1 MNKFLNISELFRL
14 ALDALKKNRVRTVLS
29 IIGIVIGIST
39 LVLVLGISNA
49 AEGFIRDQLASFGAD
64 TIFVEVKIPNAD
76 ANTNGVARGIG
87 VQVKTLKVADVVGAR
102 KISGVKNSY
111 GAAIGQ
117 EKVIYRDNAK
127 TTFILGATAS
137 YPQIDTIKI
146 ASGRFYTTGE
156 EESLAKVVVLGP
168 NIKHDLFGDQDAIG
182 QSIRVRNVTFKV
194 IGESEKR
201 GGALFNNYDDY
212 VFMPLKTEQKLLLGY
227 DYLPYFVV
235 QVSDTKQM
243 DLIADDLKI
252 FLRRQHG
259 IAIGTSVIDEKKD
272 DFQVQT
278 SQSSLDSIN
287 VVFGAVSLLFAA
299 IASISLLVGG
309 VGIMNIMY
317 VSVTERIREI
327 GLRKAIGAR
336 RRDILLQFLLESLVI
351 TLLGGLLGILS
362 GLVLTTLITFG
373 AKFAG
378 VNFDMSISPTGFLL
392 GIGVTSFFGIVFGYG
407 PARKAAQ
414 LQPIEALRSD

>member
-14 ALDALKKNRVRTVLS
+14 AFDALKKNRVRTVLS
-29 IIGIVIGIST
+29 IVGIVIGIST

-49 AEGFIRDQLASFGAD
+49 AEGFIRDQLASFGSD

-87 VQVKTLKVADVVGAR
+87 VQVKTLKVADVVGSR
-102 KISGVKNSY
+102 KIPGVKNSY

-117 EKVIYRDNAK
+117 EKVIYRDNSK
-127 TTFILGATAS
+127 TTFVMGVMAT
-137 YPQIDTIKI
+137 YPQIDTTKV
-146 ASGRFYTTGE
+146 AEGRFYTSTE

-168 NIKHDLFGDQDAIG
+168 NIKKVLFGAEDAVG
-182 QSIRVRNVTFKV
+182 KYIRVRNVSFKV
-194 IGESEKR
+194 IGVTETR
-201 GGALFNNYDDY
+201 GAALFNNYDDY

-243 DLIADDLKI
+243 DLIADDLKR
-252 FLRRQHG
+252 FLRKQHG
-259 IAIGTSVIDEKKD
+259 ILSNDPKKD
-272 DFQVQT
+272 DFEVQT

-287 VVFGAVSLLFAA
+287 VVFGAVSLLFAS
-299 IASISLLVGG
+299 IAGISLLVGG

-317 VSVTERIREI
+317 VSVTDRIREI

-336 RRDILLQFLLESLVI
+336 RRDILLQFLLESVVI
-351 TLLGGLLGILS
+351 TLLGGLLGILC
-362 GLVLTTLITFG
+362 GIVLTTLITFG

-378 VNFDMSISPTGFLL
+378 VNFDMSMSPGGFLL
-392 GIGVTSFFGIVFGYG
+392 GLGVTSFFGIVFGYG
-407 PARKAAQ
+407 PARKAAG
-414 LQPIEALRSD
+414 LQPIEAMRSD